1 MKKTTS
7 HFLFFIVLGLQ
18 LICCCNYAKAQDRLL
33 TILQEEA
40 KREFNVLKTQE
51 VPAYYIGYRVD
62 DIKNYNISA
71 QFGALTNSSGNN
83 SRLLTI
89 TIRVGTHQLDNSH
102 SVRDVYDNPGA
113 YNNYY
118 KIIELPIEENAEAI
132 KNITWKATNDAYQ
145 EAVSKF
151 SKVKANVS
159 VKIEEE
165 DRSPDFSQN
174 TPSLYEEK
182 PLNFENLMFDKKEW
196 EARLKKYSLEFLK
209 DTSIFYGV
217 SSIDYQI
224 TRKYYVSS
232 DGDNVVQNNSSCNV
246 ILQGSVK
253 AIDGMEMPLYKTFF
267 SYQPDHLPSDAE
279 MQRSTET
286 IVANLIS
293 LKNAPIANPFSGP
306 ALLSSEAS
314 GVFFHE
320 IFGHRVEGQRMKS
333 ENDAQTFKKMIGQ
346 LVLPKSFSVYSN
358 PLMKS
363 YEGVDLKGYY
373 LYDDQASK
381 AENVSIV
388 ENGILRNFLM
398 SRTPI
403 NGFPKTNG
411 HARSESGRQVESRQS
426 NLIIETTDTKT
437 NMELRAELIRLAKEQ
452 KAEYGY
458 LFQQVTGGFTVTGRY
473 DPSAFNVTPTLV
485 YRVYVDGRPD
495 EIVRGVN
502 LIGTPLSIFSQI
514 DMAGGS
520 KGVFNGMCGAESGWV
535 PVSCCSPMVLV
546 KLIET
551 QKKAKSQERS
561 YILPRPEA
569 KR

>member
-1 MKKTTS
+1 MKKTGQS
-7 HFLFFIVLGLQ
+7 VFLVILVCQ
-18 LICCCNYAKAQDRLL
+18 LVCCCNCAKAQDKLL
-33 TILQEEA
+33 NILQEEVY
-40 KREFNVLKTQE
+40 RESSILKSQE

-62 DIKNYNISA
+62 DIKNYNVSA
-71 QFGALTNSSGNN
+71 QFGALTNSYGNN

-102 SVRDVYDNPGA
+102 PIRDVYDNSGS
-113 YNNYY
+113 YNSY
-118 KIIELPIEENAEAI
+118 KTIELPIEENAEAI
-132 KNITWKATNDAYQ
+132 KNVVWKATNDTYQ
-145 EAVSKF
+145 EAISRY

-174 TPSLYEEK
+174 ISGRYEEK
-182 PLNFENLMFDKKEW
+182 PLNFENLMFNKKEW
-196 EARLKKYSLEFLK
+196 EGRVKKYSLEFLK
-209 DTSIFYGV
+209 DPSIFYGV

-232 DGDNVVQNNSSCNV
+232 DGDKVVQNQSSCNV
-246 ILQGSVK
+246 TLQGAVK
-253 AIDGMEMPLYKTFF
+253 AMDGMEMPLYKTFF
-267 SYQPDHLPSDAE
+267 SYQPDRLPADTE
-279 MQRSTET
+279 MQKSAET
-286 IVANLIS
+286 IVANLIA

-320 IFGHRVEGQRMKS
+320 IFGHRVEGQRMKN

-358 PLMKS
+358 PLLKS
-363 YEGVDLKGYY
+363 YEGVDLKGSY

-388 ENGILRNFLM
+388 EQGVLRNFLM

-411 HARSESGRQVESRQS
+411 HARSEPGRQVESRQS

-437 NMELRAELIRLAKEQ
+437 AIELRAELIRLAKEQ

-458 LFQQVTGGFTVTGRY
+458 LFQEVTGGFTSTGRY

-514 DMAGGS
+514 DMAGGG
-520 KGVFNGMCGAESGWV
+520 KGVFNGMCGSESGFV
-535 PVSCCSPMVLV
+535 PVSCCSPMLLV
-546 KLIET
+546 KMIET

-561 YILPRPEA
+561 YILPRPEVNN
-569 KR
+569 